1 MAPTDKTSFQEWV
14 GGIIARE
21 CPHEGLSLDVGCGEC
36 RYRQAFKNRLVG
48 YDLDRSVAPDVRGG
62 MTRLPF
68 RDRCFAFATSFQCLY
83 YCRDGR
89 EAVDE
94 LVRVLVPRGCAIVSL
109 SGTYHLYREHL
120 TAERLPR
127 PRSWRRWQGMFER
140 AGCTVSEIDMP
151 ARYSG
156 WRRGL
161 EWLRP
166 QALNPYRF
174 LRVQTPANPC
184 GSKASRD

>member
-94 LVRVLVPRGCAIVSL
+94 LVRVLVPRGCAASY
-109 SGTYHLYREHL
+109 TDF
-120 TAERLPR
+120 LPISMAFFFCIGFSTPFR
-127 PRSWRRWQGMFER
+127 MGFRSIWHPNM
-140 AGCTVSEIDMP
+140 APKID
-151 ARYSG
+151 
-156 WRRGL
+156 
-161 EWLRP
+161 
-166 QALNPYRF
+166 
-174 LRVQTPANPC
+174 
-184 GSKASRD
+184 